1 MVVEPP
7 VAGAAVRVVELDND
21 SAVDHIEDW
30 GYYRDIPADEHD
42 HSKFFTF
49 GPHVIWWLNRN
60 VLCSETEL
68 SLHICVEPGHR
79 RRLYGRKL
87 LYAFQIVAELLRAR
101 RLITWMPKDSPVT
114 QYLGRMGWVLL
125 PDRGAD
131 GLEAWSVALGT
142 GGPDGEF
149 YEGE

>member
-1 MVVEPP
+1 M
-7 VAGAAVRVVELDND
+7 RVVQLDNA

-30 GYYRDIPADEHD
+30 GYYREIPADEHD

-49 GPHVIWWLNRN
+49 GRHVIWWLNRS
-60 VLCSETEL
+60 VRCAPDEL
-68 SLHICVEPGHR
+68 SLHICIEPGWR
-79 RRLYGRKL
+79 RGRVYGRKFP
-87 LYAFQIVAELLRAR
+87 YAVATVAELLLAR
-101 RLITWMPKDSPVT
+101 RLITWLPKDDPVAR
-114 QYLGRMGWVLL
+114 YLGRLGWVLL